1 MKQVLLLLFLAPI
14 TLFSQQISGTVF
26 DLETNETVP
35 FAQLE
40 IVGGMRAL
48 ADENGQFSIQID
60 SFPATCIISAT
71 DYYPDTVSITSARIE
86 TIRLKPLA
94 PVQDI
99 GPVVVAASRR
109 KQSVQELTISLDIIK
124 PELIANKGITDLE
137 QAVDQVPGA
146 YTMDGQVSIR
156 GGSGFTYGA
165 GSRVLV
171 LWNEIPLLSADVG
184 DAKWNSIPIENAQ
197 QIEVIKGASSVL
209 YGSGALNGMISLIE
223 REPTEKASLNVQVQ
237 GGVYD
242 NPKRASLKWWNKNPM
257 FYQGDLTFSKQFGR
271 FGLTLGAYGY
281 TNDGY
286 RQGETEDRG
295 RFNGTISY
303 RPKKIKNFKASLGW
317 NAQLQKAGNFII
329 WQSDSLAY
337 QPFGGADTSVAG
349 SSLTYNRGVRV
360 SVDPSVR
367 YVDKFG
373 NRHQL
378 RGRLYFIDN
387 KNYTNL
393 SQSSKS
399 EVWYG
404 DYQFQR
410 GWNNNS
416 WVLTTGVTAIANE
429 VRSYLFGDHNSLNG
443 AVYLQGE
450 KNWKK
455 VNIVAG
461 VRGEYF
467 QQDGRQGD
475 SDYYFGKDS
484 TKKIPVR
491 PIFRAGVHYA
501 VAKHTHLRASFGQGV
516 RYPSVAERYTTTSV
530 GGLLIF
536 ANPELKPETG
546 WAAEIGVKQGVK
558 IGNWKGFVDV
568 AGFVNHYDNMMEF
581 TFGFYKPDSIPFS
594 LNPSAPGYY
603 KKWFGFRAQNA
614 ESAEITGAEISIS
627 GEGKIGEVKVLA
639 LLGYTYMNPI
649 SKNRDSVYRSTF
661 SDTTTNMLKY
671 RFNHLAKADLQL
683 EYKGISI
690 GGSMRMNS
698 YMKNI
703 DAIFE
708 TGALGQEILP
718 GLKNYRSEH
727 NGVSIVFDA
736 RIGYCYRE
744 KYKIAFIVNN
754 IANAEYMTR
763 PGDIQPPRS
772 FMLQLS
778 YKL

>member
-1 MKQVLLLLFLAPI
+1 MKQVLLLLFLLPFS
-14 TLFSQQISGTVF
+14 LFSQEISGRVV
-26 DLETNETVP
+26 DENTNEPIP
-35 FAQLE
+35 FAQLKV
-40 IVGGMRAL
+40 VGSMAVL
-48 ADENGQFSIQID
+48 TNENGEFLLKVEA
-60 SFPATCIISAT
+60 FPASCIVSAA
-71 DYYPDTVSITSARIE
+71 DYYPDTISLTSNRVEA
-86 TIRLKPLA
+86 IRLKPML
-94 PVQDI
+94 PVQDL

-109 KQSVQELTISLDIIK
+109 QQSVQELTISLDIIK

-184 DAKWNSIPIENAQ
+184 DAKWNAIPIENAQ

-223 REPTEKASLNVQVQ
+223 REPTEKASLNVQLQ
-237 GGVYD
+237 SGIYD
-242 NPKRASLKWWNKNPM
+242 NPKRSSLKWWSKNPL
-257 FYQGDLTFSKQFGR
+257 FYQGDVTFSKQFGR
-271 FGLTLGAYGY
+271 FGLTLGAYGF

-303 RPKKIKNFKASLGW
+303 RPKNIKNFKASLGW
-317 NAQLQKAGNFII
+317 NVQIQKTGNFII
-329 WQSDSLAY
+329 WQSDSLGY

-349 SSLTYNRGVRV
+349 SSLTYNRGIRL
-360 SVDPSVR
+360 SVDPSVK
-367 YVDKFG
+367 YLDKFG
-373 NRHQL
+373 NRHLL

-410 GWNNNS
+410 GWNKNS
-416 WVLTTGVTAIANE
+416 WVLTTGVTAIANTIN
-429 VRSYLFGDHNSLNG
+429 SYLFGDHRSLNG
-443 AVYLQGE
+443 ALYLQGE

-455 VNIVAG
+455 LNIVAG

-484 TKKIPVR
+484 TKKLPIR
-491 PIFRAGVHYA
+491 PIFRFGVHYA
-501 VAKHTHLRASFGQGV
+501 VAKHTHVRASFGQGV

-536 ANPELKPETG
+536 ANPNLKPETG
-546 WAAEIGVKQGVK
+546 WAAEIGLKQGVK
-558 IGNWKGFVDV
+558 IGKWRGFVDL
-568 AGFVNHYDNMMEF
+568 AGFINHYDNMMEF

-594 LNPSAPGYY
+594 LNPNAPGYF

-614 ESAEITGAEISIS
+614 ESAEIAGAEISIS
-627 GEGKIGEVKVLA
+627 GEGYMGPVRVLA

-649 SKNRDSVYRSTF
+649 SKNQDSAYRSTF
-661 SDTTTNMLKY
+661 SDTSTNMLKY

-690 GGSMRMNS
+690 GGSMRLNS
-698 YMKNI
+698 YMQNI

-708 TGALGQEILP
+708 NGFLGQQILP
-718 GLKNYRSEH
+718 GLKNYREEH
-727 NGVSIVFDA
+727 RGVTVVFDA

-763 PGDIQPPRS
+763 PGDIQAPRT

>member
-1 MKQVLLLLFLAPI
+1 MKQVLLLLFLTPI
-14 TLFSQQISGTVF
+14 TLFSQEIVGTVF
-26 DLETNETVP
+26 DEETKEPIP
-35 FAQLE
+35 FAQLS
-40 IVGGMRAL
+40 IVGGISTL
-48 ADENGQFSIQID
+48 TNENGEFLFRIEA
-60 SFPATCIISAT
+60 FPATCIITAT
-71 DYYPDTVSITSARIE
+71 DYFPDTITITSNRIE
-86 TIRLKPLA
+86 AIRLKPLA
-94 PVQDI
+94 PIQDI

-237 GGVYD
+237 GGIYD
-242 NPKRASLKWWNKNPM
+242 NPKRASLKWWNKNPT

-317 NAQLQKAGNFII
+317 NAQIQKAGNFII

-349 SSLTYNRGVRV
+349 SSLTYNRGIRL
-360 SVDPSVR
+360 SVDPSVK

-373 NRHQL
+373 NKHQL

-416 WVLTTGVTAIANE
+416 WVLTTGVTAIANK
-429 VRSYLFGDHNSLNG
+429 VNSYLFGDHNSLNG
-443 AVYLQGE
+443 ALYLQGE

-461 VRGEYF
+461 IRGEYF
-467 QQDGRQGD
+467 EQDGRQGD
-475 SDYYFGKDS
+475 SYYYFGKDS
-484 TKKIPVR
+484 TKKIPIR
-491 PIFRAGVHYA
+491 PILRAGIHYA
-501 VAKHTHLRASFGQGV
+501 VLKHTHLRASFGQGV

-536 ANPELKPETG
+536 ANPDLKPETG
-546 WAAEIGVKQGVK
+546 WAAEFGVKQGVK

-568 AGFVNHYDNMMEF
+568 AGFINHYDNMMEF
-581 TFGFYKPDSIPFS
+581 TFGLYKPDSIPLS
-594 LNPSAPGYY
+594 LNPNSPGFIQ
-603 KKWFGFRAQNA
+603 KWLGFRAQNA
-614 ESAEITGAEISIS
+614 ESADIAGAEISIS
-627 GEGKIGEVKVLA
+627 GEGNMGPIRVLA
-639 LLGYTYMNPI
+639 LLGYTYMDPI
-649 SKNRDSVYRSTF
+649 SKNRDSAYRSTF
-661 SDTTTNMLKY
+661 SDTSSNMLKY

-683 EYKGISI
+683 EWKGISI
-690 GGSMRMNS
+690 GGSMRFNS

-708 TGALGQEILP
+708 NGFLGQEILP
-718 GLKNYRSEH
+718 GLKGYREENKGGSL
-727 NGVSIVFDA
+727 VFDA
-736 RIGYCYRE
+736 RIGYCYKE

-763 PGDIQPPRS
+763 PGDIQAPRN
-772 FMLQLS
+772 FMVQLS

>member
-14 TLFSQQISGTVF
+14 TLFSQEIVGTVF
-26 DLETNETVP
+26 DEETKEPIP
-35 FAQLE
+35 FAQLK
-40 IVGGMRAL
+40 ILGGVSTL
-48 ADENGQFSIQID
+48 ANENGEFLFKIEA
-60 SFPATCIISAT
+60 FPARCIISAT
-71 DYYPDTVSITSARIE
+71 DYYPDTITITSNRIE
-86 TIRLKPLA
+86 AIRLKPLT
-94 PVQDI
+94 PVRDI

-237 GGVYD
+237 GGIYD
-242 NPKRASLKWWNKNPM
+242 NPKRSSLKWWSKNPT

-271 FGLTLGAYGY
+271 FGLILGAYGY

-317 NAQLQKAGNFII
+317 NAQIQKAGNFII
-329 WQSDSLAY
+329 WESDSLAY

-360 SVDPSVR
+360 SVDPSVK

-416 WVLTTGVTAIANE
+416 WVLTTGVTAIANK
-429 VRSYLFGDHNSLNG
+429 VNSYLFGDHNSLNG
-443 AVYLQGE
+443 ALYLQGE

-461 VRGEYF
+461 IRGEYF
-467 QQDGRQGD
+467 EQDGRQGD
-475 SDYYFGKDS
+475 SYYYFGKDS
-484 TKKIPVR
+484 TKKMPIR
-491 PIFRAGVHYA
+491 PILRAGIHYA
-501 VAKHTHLRASFGQGV
+501 VLKHTHLRASFGQGV

-536 ANPELKPETG
+536 ANPNLKPETG
-546 WAAEIGVKQGVK
+546 WAAEVGVKQGVK
-558 IGNWKGFVDV
+558 IGNWRGFVDV
-568 AGFVNHYDNMMEF
+568 AAFINHYDNMMEF
-581 TFGFYKPDSIPFS
+581 TFGNYKPDSIPLS
-594 LNPSAPGYY
+594 LNPNNPGYIG
-603 KKWFGFRAQNA
+603 KWLGFRAQNA
-614 ESAEITGAEISIS
+614 ESADIAGAEISVS
-627 GEGKIGEVKVLA
+627 GEGTIGPIRVLA
-639 LLGYTYMNPI
+639 LLGYTYMDPV
-649 SKNRDSVYRSTF
+649 SKNRDSAYRSTF
-661 SDTTTNMLKY
+661 SDSASNMLKY

-683 EYKGISI
+683 EWKGISI
-690 GGSMRMNS
+690 GGSMRFNS

-708 TGALGQEILP
+708 DGFFGKEILP
-718 GLKNYRSEH
+718 GLKEYRQEN
-727 NGVSIVFDA
+727 NGPTIVFDA
-736 RIGYCYRE
+736 RIGYCYKE

-754 IANAEYMTR
+754 IANTEYMTR
-763 PGDIQPPRS
+763 PGDIQAPRS

-778 YKL
+778 YKF